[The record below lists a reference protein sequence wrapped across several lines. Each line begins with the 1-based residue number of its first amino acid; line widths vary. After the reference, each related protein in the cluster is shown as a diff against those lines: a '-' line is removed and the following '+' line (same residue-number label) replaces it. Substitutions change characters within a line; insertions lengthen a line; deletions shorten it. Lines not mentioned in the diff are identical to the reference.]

1 MQEREQWGSHFGFIL
16 ASIGAAVGLGN
27 IWRFPYIVGENGG
40 GAFLVP
46 YVIITIG
53 FGLTFMVL
61 EFAVGRFYQTSV
73 ISCLCNIG
81 KRFKV
86 PGIVIVGISFAI
98 LSYYLVVIGWVFSF
112 TVFMIIGSD
121 LDFESLTNSW
131 LPVLSF
137 VLVLGFTYAIVRR
150 GITKG
155 IENLNKIGVIL
166 LVSLLVPLAIFGM
179 LLPNAQEGLDYYLT
193 PDFAKLAE
201 PSIWSTAFGQVFFS
215 LSLGIGILVT
225 YGSYLKE
232 QKSLLKSSAIIV
244 VANGMISFVG
254 GLMIFS
260 IIFSSGMDPAAG
272 PSLVLQVMPSIFSV
286 MEGGAIIG
294 IAFFVLLLIAG
305 LTSAVSMFQV
315 PVSALEDSAGYSK
328 AKSSSI
334 IAILLLIVGSFSALS
349 YSSANLEL
357 FGKPIFDLMDTA
369 LGTYGL
375 SISAMVFIVI
385 ITWFMDRKKLLEQVN
400 LNSRIKMP
408 SAVITL
414 VKFIFPTLVIA
425 SILFTVFSL

>member
-16 ASIGAAVGLGN
+16 ASIGSAVGLGN

-61 EFAVGRFYQTSV
+61 EFAVGRYYQTSV
-73 ISCLCNIG
+73 LSCLCNIG

-98 LSYYLVVIGWVFSF
+98 LSYYLVVLGWIFSF
-112 TVFMIIGSD
+112 TVFIIIGSE
-121 LDFESLTNSW
+121 LDFESFTNSW

-137 VLVLGFTYAIVRR
+137 VIVLGFTYVIIRR

-166 LVSLLVPLAIFGM
+166 LISLLVPLAVFGM
-179 LLPNAQEGLDYYLT
+179 LLPNAQDGLDYYLT
-193 PDFAKLAE
+193 PDFTKLAE

-215 LSLGIGILVT
+215 LSLGVGILVT
-225 YGSYLKE
+225 YGSYLKGK
-232 QKSLLKSSAIIV
+232 KSLLKSSIIIV
-244 VANGMISFVG
+244 AANGMVSFVG

-260 IIFSSGMDPAAG
+260 IIFSFGMDPAAG
-272 PSLVLQVMPSIFSV
+272 PSLVFQVMPSIFSV
-286 MEGGAIIG
+286 MEFGTILG
-294 IAFFVLLLIAG
+294 IVFFVLLLIAG

-315 PVSALEDSAGYSK
+315 PVSSLEDFAGYSK

-334 IAILLLIVGSFSALS
+334 IAILLLVVGSFSALS
-349 YSSANLEL
+349 YSSAKLEL

-369 LGTYGL
+369 FGTYGL
-375 SISAMVFIVI
+375 SISAIVFIVI
-385 ITWFMDRKKLLEQVN
+385 VTWFMDRKKILEQVN
-400 LNSRIKMP
+400 LNSRAKMP
-408 SAVITL
+408 NLIISL

-425 SILFTVFSL
+425 SIVFTVFV

>member
-1 MQEREQWGSHFGFIL
+1 MKEREQWGSHFGFIL
-16 ASIGAAVGLGN
+16 ASIGSAVGLGN

-40 GAFLVP
+40 GAFLLP

-61 EFAVGRFYQTSV
+61 EFAVGRFYQTS
-73 ISCLCNIG
+73 ILSCLCNIG

-86 PGIVIVGISFAI
+86 PGIAIVGVSFAI
-98 LSYYLVVIGWVFSF
+98 LSYYLVVLGWILSF

-121 LDFESLTNSW
+121 MDFESFTNSW

-137 VLVLGFTYAIVRR
+137 VIVVGFTYVIIRR

-155 IENLNKIGVIL
+155 IENLNKIGIIL
-166 LVSLLVPLAIFGM
+166 LISLLAPLAVFGM
-179 LLPNAQEGLDYYLT
+179 LLPNAQDGLDYYLT
-193 PDFAKLAE
+193 PDFEKLLE

-215 LSLGIGILVT
+215 LSLGVGILVT
-225 YGSYLKE
+225 YGSYLKG
-232 QKSLLKSSAIIV
+232 KNSLLKSSMIIIL
-244 VANGMISFVG
+244 ANAMVSFVA

-260 IIFSSGMDPAAG
+260 IIFSFGMDPAAG

-315 PVSALEDSAGYSK
+315 PVSSLEDFVGYSK

-334 IAILLLIVGSFSALS
+334 IAILLLVVGSFSALS

-357 FGKPIFDLMDTA
+357 FGKPIFDLMDTTI
-369 LGTYGL
+369 GTYGL
-375 SISAMVFIVI
+375 SISAIMFIVI
-385 ITWFMDRKKLLEQVN
+385 VTWFMDRKKILEQVN
-400 LNSRIKMP
+400 LNSRVKMP
-408 SAVITL
+408 SVIISL

-425 SILFTVFSL
+425 SILFTIFT

>member
-1 MQEREQWGSHFGFIL
+1 MKEREQWGSHFGFIL
-16 ASIGAAVGLGN
+16 ASIGSAVGLGN

-40 GAFLVP
+40 GAFLLP

-61 EFAVGRFYQTSV
+61 EFAVGRYYQTSV
-73 ISCLCNIG
+73 LSCICNIG
-81 KRFKV
+81 KRFKA
-86 PGIVIVGISFAI
+86 PGIVIVGVSFAI
-98 LSYYLVVIGWVFSF
+98 LSYYLVVLGWILSF

-121 LDFESLTNSW
+121 MDFESFTNSW

-137 VLVLGFTYAIVRR
+137 VIVVGFTYVIIRR

-155 IENLNKIGVIL
+155 IENLNKIGIIL
-166 LVSLLVPLAIFGM
+166 LISLLVPLAVFGM
-179 LLPNAQEGLDYYLT
+179 LLPNAQDGLDYYLT
-193 PDFAKLAE
+193 PDFAKLLE

-215 LSLGIGILVT
+215 LSLGVGILVT
-225 YGSYLKE
+225 YGSYLKG
-232 QKSLLKSSAIIV
+232 KNSLLKSSMIIV
-244 VANGMISFVG
+244 LANATVSFVG

-260 IIFSSGMDPAAG
+260 IIFSFGMDPAAG

-315 PVSALEDSAGYSK
+315 PVSSLEDFVGYSK

-334 IAILLLIVGSFSALS
+334 IAILLLAVGSFSALS

-357 FGKPIFDLMDTA
+357 FGEPIFDLMDNTI
-369 LGTYGL
+369 GTYGL
-375 SISAMVFIVI
+375 SISAIMFIVI
-385 ITWFMDRKKLLEQVN
+385 VTWFMDRKKILEQVN
-400 LNSRIKMP
+400 LNSRVKMP
-408 SAVITL
+408 IVIISL

-425 SILFTVFSL
+425 SIVFTIFT

>member
-1 MQEREQWGSHFGFIL
+1 MQEREQWGSHTGFIL
-16 ASIGAAVGLGN
+16 ASIGSAVGLGN

-46 YVIITIG
+46 YVIITIS

-61 EFAVGRFYQTSV
+61 EFAVGRYYQTSV
-73 ISCLCNIG
+73 LSCLCNIG
-81 KRFKV
+81 KRFKF

-98 LSYYLVVIGWVFSF
+98 LSYYLVVLGWIFSF
-112 TVFMIIGSD
+112 TVFMIIGSE
-121 LDFESLTNSW
+121 LDFESFTNSW

-137 VLVLGFTYAIVRR
+137 VIVIGLTYGIIRR

-166 LVSLLVPLAIFGM
+166 LILLLVPLAVFGM
-179 LLPNAQEGLDYYLT
+179 LLPNAQDGLDYYLT
-193 PDFAKLAE
+193 PDFTKLAE

-215 LSLGIGILVT
+215 LSLGVGILVT
-225 YGSYLKE
+225 YGSYLKGK
-232 QKSLLKSSAIIV
+232 KSLLKSSIIIV
-244 VANGMISFVG
+244 AANGMVSFVG

-260 IIFSSGMDPAAG
+260 IIFSFGMDPAAG
-272 PSLVLQVMPSIFSV
+272 PSLVFQVMPSIFSV
-286 MEGGAIIG
+286 MEFGTILG
-294 IAFFVLLLIAG
+294 IAFFALLLIAG

-315 PVSALEDSAGYSK
+315 PVSSLEDFAGYSK

-334 IAILLLIVGSFSALS
+334 IAILLLAVGSFSVLS
-349 YSSANLEL
+349 YSPAKLEL

-369 LGTYGL
+369 FGTYGL
-375 SISAMVFIVI
+375 SISAIVFIVI
-385 ITWFMDRKKLLEQVN
+385 VTWFMDRKKILEQVN
-400 LNSRIKMP
+400 LNSRAKMP
-408 SAVITL
+408 NVIISL

-425 SILFTVFSL
+425 SIVFTIFV